1 MLNKRDLIHDLMRS
15 FGIGMTSVTV
25 ERWTFV
31 FNPFS
36 GYAAANLSSYRSYS
50 SFDDL
55 AGMVDDMFK
64 DGCFDE

>member
-1 MLNKRDLIHDLMRS
+1 MGYKHEVIEDLMRS
-15 FGIGMTSVTV
+15 FGIGATSVTV

-36 GYAAANLSSYRSYS
+36 GYAAANLGSVRFYS

-55 AGMVDDMFK
+55 AGMVEDMFN
-64 DGCFDE
+64 DGCFE